1 MIGSDRH
8 GVPNHTAMLLKTLDS
23 QSAKM
28 ESQESMVK
36 TGAAPVLEVT
46 EREVNPV
53 ILPAEQVQFHHLPM
67 MRALLSFCIRQ
78 SIDSSNNTIEE
89 G

>member
-1 MIGSDRH
+1 
-8 GVPNHTAMLLKTLDS
+8 
-23 QSAKM
+23 M
-28 ESQESMVK
+28 ESQGSMGK
-36 TGAAPVLEVT
+36 TDAGPVLEVT

-53 ILPAEQVQFHHLPM
+53 ILPAERVQFHHLPM